1 MEWKKSGNV
10 VIAIGSKNPVKVNS
24 SISGVQKAL
33 QPLCDADIQV
43 SVSGTGFNVSSDVS
57 DQPIGEM
64 ETKTGA
70 CNRARKAWDAFIAE
84 VGKTPDYSVGLE
96 GGIINNEDE
105 AQMIC
110 SAWMA
115 VYNGSSMGTARTC
128 SFPLP
133 EAIRQLVQ
141 GGMELGD
148 ADDKV
153 FGGVNSKQQGGTVG
167 HLSRGVIDRTA
178 YYEPA
183 VVLAMVP
190 LLWPDL
196 YN

>member
-1 MEWKKSGNV
+1 MEWKKSEQV
-10 VIAIGSKNPVKVNS
+10 CIAIGSKNPVKVNS
-24 SISGVQKAL
+24 SISGVTKAL
-33 QPLCDADIQV
+33 QPLCPDIQV
-43 SVSGTGFNVSSDVS
+43 QGTGFNVSSDVS
-57 DQPIGEM
+57 DQPMSEI
-64 ETKTGA
+64 ETRTGA
-70 CNRARKAWDAFIAE
+70 CNRARNAWNAYTAE
-84 VGKTPDYSVGLE
+84 VGNPPDYAVGLE
-96 GGIINNEDE
+96 GGIINDE
-105 AQMIC
+105 TEMIC

-115 VYNGSSMGTARTC
+115 VYDGSTMGSARTC

-133 EAIRQLVQ
+133 QTIRQLVL

-153 FGGVNSKQQGGTVG
+153 FGSVNSKQAGGTVG

-196 YN
+196 YR

>member
-1 MEWKKSGNV
+1 MEWKESGQV
-10 VIAIGSKNPVKVNS
+10 RIAIGSKNPVKVNS
-24 SISGVQKAL
+24 SINGVAKAL
-33 QPLCDADIQV
+33 QPLLCKEVKVQV
-43 SVSGTGFNVSSDVS
+43 HGKGFNVPSDVS
-57 DQPIGEM
+57 DQPMSEA

-70 CNRARKAWDAFIAE
+70 CNRARNAWNAFMSE
-84 VGKTPDYSVGLE
+84 VGNAPDFAVGLE
-96 GGIINNEDE
+96 GGIVNDE
-105 AQMIC
+105 SEMIC

-115 VYNGSSMGTARTC
+115 VYNGTTMGTARTC

-133 EAIRQLVQ
+133 PSIRRLVL

-148 ADDKV
+148 ADDQI
-153 FGGVNSKQQGGTVG
+153 FGSVNSKQAGGTVG

-196 YN
+196 YK